1 MADPRF
7 ISAGCGGGGGEVRVI
22 LLKNL
27 YLRMV
32 FIGIFIQDRSDV
44 SAIGNLCE
52 KTQRVAKISGGSR
65 IPGGSNLRGVHLLLA
80 IFFRKLNGNERNST
94 EERGWGDVSSIALNP
109 PLTIRKK
116 GNYPFCFYF

>member
-7 ISAGCGGGGGEVRVI
+7 ISAGCGGGGEVRVI

-65 IPGGSNLRGVHLLLA
+65 IPGGAPISEVFTYYWQLFSEN
-80 IFFRKLNGNERNST
+80 
-94 EERGWGDVSSIALNP
+94 
-109 PLTIRKK
+109 
-116 GNYPFCFYF
+116 

>member
-1 MADPRF
+1 MVRAKRF
-7 ISAGCGGGGGEVRVI
+7 TLNGILPETFKLNQVSYKWRIHGLYQLVVVGEGGEVRVI

-65 IPGGSNLRGVHLLLA
+65 IPGGSNL
-80 IFFRKLNGNERNST
+80 
-94 EERGWGDVSSIALNP
+94 
-109 PLTIRKK
+109 
-116 GNYPFCFYF
+116 